1 MSTYRESI
9 DWKAAA
15 ISAGAREAKAV
26 IYAKTLEKVAVVLFI
41 CNLVLL
47 FERCV

>member
-1 MSTYRESI
+1 MDMNSI

-15 ISAGAREAKAV
+15 LSAGGREAKAV
-26 IYAKTLEKVAVVLFI
+26 IYAKTLEKVALVLFI

-47 FERCV
+47 FGRYV